1 MTMIDQHGR
10 PEPPPAGDEV
20 ATLLGFLDYQ
30 RATLAWKTAGLGAD
44 GLATTVAASS
54 MTLGGM
60 LKHLARVEDF
70 WFSQSLLGR
79 EPAAPWSMAKGDWEW
94 TSASSDPPDELR
106 SLWHDAVERS
116 RSLVDE
122 VLVEGDPGQL
132 ALRRWPDGSAP
143 SLRWILCHM
152 IEEYARHNGHA
163 DLIRE
168 AIDGETGE

>member
-1 MTMIDQHGR
+1 MAIIDQHGR
-10 PEPPPAGDEV
+10 QEPPPSGDEV

-30 RATLAWKTAGLGAD
+30 RATLAWKTAGLDAD

-54 MTLGGM
+54 MTLGGI
-60 LKHLARVEDF
+60 LKHLARVEDS
-70 WFSQSLLGR
+70 WFSQFLHGA
-79 EPAAPWSMAKGDWEW
+79 EPAAPWRTTNFEWEW
-94 TSASSDPPDELR
+94 SSAASDSPDDLR
-106 SLWHDAVERS
+106 SLWQEAVERS
-116 RSLVDE
+116 R
-122 VLVEGDPGQL
+122 VLVTEALTKGDLGQL
-132 ALRRWPDGSAP
+132 AQRRWPDGTAP